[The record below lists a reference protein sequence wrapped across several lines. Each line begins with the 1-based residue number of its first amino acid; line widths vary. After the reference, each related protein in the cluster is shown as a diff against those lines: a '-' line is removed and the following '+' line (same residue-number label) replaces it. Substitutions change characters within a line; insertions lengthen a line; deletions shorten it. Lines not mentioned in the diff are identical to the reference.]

1 LTRLGGKPTIQTS
14 RIYDKSV
21 GADIAA
27 ATGFSPSIP
36 QAKDYNLMSYR
47 LGIDVG
53 GTFTDLL
60 LFNEQTGEMHL
71 TKVSSTPQD
80 QSIGVINGIHKIA
93 EQAGINPND
102 IKLILHGTTVATNA
116 VLEGKGAKVG
126 LITTKGFEQILHVAR
141 SQTPGPLAGWII
153 MIKPDP
159 MAPLE
164 LTRGVSARNSA
175 KGAEMASLD
184 DAEVRAHIKDLHKRG
199 IEALTVALINS
210 FANPA
215 HEQRIK
221 AIAQAMSTDILPEFR
236 EYERC
241 LTTVMNSYVRPK
253 MRVYLNG
260 MKDKLADSK
269 IKTTMNIVR
278 SDGGVMSID
287 AAQERPVN
295 TLLSGPSGG
304 AVASAY
310 IGELTGYRNVL
321 SFDMGGTSTDVAIAI
336 DAKPNILRDTRVG
349 MYPVKS
355 PSVDV
360 RTVGAGGGSIAHV
373 PDVTGALRVGPQS
386 AGAVPGPA
394 AYNNGGTEPTVTD
407 ANVTLGYLPPAL
419 LGGEMKLDKASAE
432 TAVKAVA
439 DKLGLNTPQAAE
451 GIYNIVNENM
461 FGALRLVSVER
472 GFDPRE
478 FALVALG
485 GAGPLHANAL
495 SILSGSW
502 PSIIP
507 TTPGVLS
514 ALGFLHSDIK
524 NEFSRTVIR
533 TTDKIDRKE
542 IKAILTGL
550 GKQATDWL
558 KHEKLPTKDQ
568 QINYQ
573 IDLRYYRQ
581 GYEFPINIDIKALDS
596 DAGFQS
602 VLDTFQDAHD
612 KNFGFRTDHLIEVVN
627 LRAVGIGVVKK
638 LELSKARR
646 GNADASKAITAKH
659 KIYYQGK
666 FINAPIYD
674 RYKLQPGNL
683 VPGPAVITQN
693 DTTTLILPKHYGR
706 VDNYQNILIFPNGY
720 ETKVATKGK
729 KK

>member
-1 LTRLGGKPTIQTS
+1 
-14 RIYDKSV
+14 
-21 GADIAA
+21 
-27 ATGFSPSIP
+27 
-36 QAKDYNLMSYR
+36 MSYR

-60 LFNEQTGEMHL
+60 LFNEKSGALTL
-71 TKVSSTPQD
+71 TKVASTPQD

-93 EQAGINPND
+93 ALADIDPND
-102 IKLILHGTTVATNA
+102 IQLILHGTTVATNA

-126 LITTKGFEQILHVAR
+126 LLTTKGFEQILHVAR

-164 LTRGVSARNSA
+164 YTRGVNARMSA
-175 KGAEMASLD
+175 KGAEMTPLD
-184 DAEVRAHIKDLHKRG
+184 EAEVRQHIKDLHDAG

-210 FANPA
+210 FANAA
-215 HEQRIK
+215 HEQAIK
-221 AIAQAMSTDILPEFR
+221 VIAQEMYPDLPVTISTDILPEFR

-260 MKDKLADSK
+260 MKEKLAESQ
-269 IKTTMNIVR
+269 ITTTMNIVR

-321 SFDMGGTSTDVAIAI
+321 SFDMGGTSTDVAIAL
-336 DAKPNILRDTRVG
+336 DAKPNIVRDTRVG
-349 MYPVKS
+349 YYPVKAS
-355 PSVDV
+355 SVDV

-373 PDVTGALRVGPQS
+373 PEVTGALRVGPQS

-394 AYNNGGTEPTVTD
+394 AYNTGGAEPTVTD
-407 ANVTLGYLPPAL
+407 ANVVLGYLPPML
-419 LGGEMKLDKASAE
+419 LGGEMSLDAASAE
-432 TAVKAVA
+432 KAVQKVA
-439 DKLGLNTPQAAE
+439 DALKLDVHQAAE

-472 GFDPRE
+472 GFDPRN

-507 TTPGVLS
+507 PTPGVLS

-533 TTDKIDRKE
+533 TTDKIDRSE
-542 IKAILTGL
+542 IKDILTGL
-550 GKQATDWL
+550 GEQARAWL
-558 KHEKLPTKDQ
+558 NHENIPARNQ
-568 QINYQ
+568 RINYQ

-581 GYEFPINIDIKALDS
+581 GYEFPIDIEIKSLDS
-596 DAGFQS
+596 AKGFAKI
-602 VLDTFQDAHD
+602 LDDFQEAHE
-612 KNFGFRTDHLIEVVN
+612 KNYGFRTEHLIEVVN
-627 LRAVGIGVVKK
+627 LRAVGIGIVAK
-638 LELSKARR
+638 LELSKAKR
-646 GNADASKAITAKH
+646 GGGPNAKDASKAVTGKH
-659 KIYYQGK
+659 KIYCKGK
-666 FINAPIYD
+666 FVNAPIYD
-674 RYKLQPGNL
+674 RYALKPGNRIN
-683 VPGPAVITQN
+683 GPAVITQK

-706 VDNYQNILIFPNGY
+706 VDAYQNILIFPDGF
-720 ETKVATKGK
+720 EDKAVKATTKGK
-729 KK
+729 TAPAEKAAKPAKKPAKKVAGRKK

>member
-1 LTRLGGKPTIQTS
+1 
-14 RIYDKSV
+14 
-21 GADIAA
+21 
-27 ATGFSPSIP
+27 
-36 QAKDYNLMSYR
+36 MSYR

-60 LFNEQTGEMHL
+60 LFNEKTGEMLL
-71 TKVSSTPQD
+71 TKTPSTPAD
-80 QSIGVINGIHKIA
+80 QSIGVLTGIHKIA
-93 EQAGINPND
+93 DIAKINPND

-116 VLEGKGAKVG
+116 VLEGKGAVVG
-126 LITTKGFEQILHVAR
+126 LLTTKGFEQILHVAR

-153 MIKPDP
+153 MVKPDP

-164 LTRGVSARNSA
+164 YTRGISARVSARGEEQTA
-175 KGAEMASLD
+175 LD
-184 DAEVRAHIKDLHKRG
+184 ENEVRRFIKELHDAG
-199 IEALTVALINS
+199 IQALTVALINS
-210 FANPA
+210 YANPT

-221 AIAQAMSTDILPEFR
+221 QIAEAMYPELPVTISTDILPEFR

-260 MKDKLADSK
+260 MKDKLVESK

-349 MYPVKS
+349 SYPVKS

-373 PDVTGALRVGPQS
+373 PMTRALRVGPQS

-394 AYNNGGTEPTVTD
+394 AYNAGGTEPAVTD
-407 ANVTLGYLPPAL
+407 ANVVLGYLPPQL
-419 LGGEMKLDKASAE
+419 LGGEMQLDVEAAKA
-432 TAVKAVA
+432 AVQKVGEAM
-439 DKLGLNTPQAAE
+439 GLDVYQTAE

-472 GFDPRE
+472 GYDPRN

-533 TTDKIDRKE
+533 TTDKINRRE
-542 IKAILTGL
+542 IKAILKGL
-550 GKQATDWL
+550 GEQARAWL
-558 KHEKLPTKDQ
+558 QHEKIAARNQ

-581 GYEFPINIDIKALDS
+581 GYEFPIDVDIKAFDTEN
-596 DAGFQS
+596 GFQQI
-602 VLDTFQDAHD
+602 LDNFQEAHE
-612 KNFGFRTDHLIEVVN
+612 KNYGFRTDHLIEVVN
-627 LRAVGIGVVKK
+627 LRAVGIGVVTK
-638 LELSKARR
+638 LELSKSRS
-646 GNADASKAITAKH
+646 GGSDASKAIVGKH
-659 KIYYQGK
+659 KIYYKGK

-674 RYKLQPGNL
+674 RYKLKPGNIIQ
-683 VPGPAVITQN
+683 GAAVITQN

-706 VDNYQNILIFPNGY
+706 VDAYQNILIFPDGY
-720 ETKVATKGK
+720 ESKAKNGNAKVR
-729 KK
+729 